1 MSLRI
6 VSVIGATGQQGSA
19 VARAL
24 LKEGTFTPRAIARNP
39 DSDAAKKLVAEG
51 IAVVQGDSL
60 DKTSLVEAFRGSDAV
75 FAFTVPIHPMSREG
89 PNELVQG
96 KNIVD
101 AAKEAGIKFVVS
113 TGMPSISKLSGGK
126 YTRVLHYDFK
136 EETEEYLRASGIP
149 NATLYLGAFF
159 ENLWKHGNLKKTPTG
174 YDVPIPRFQAHEKQA
189 FTWVDRD
196 IPQCTLALLKAYN
209 AGRVAEVNGR
219 SFPVVNANISY
230 GELAARIEETLGVE
244 VAFTRLESTG
254 MPAMD
259 EMLDAH
265 AEYSGLYTATPVPNP
280 GLVALGVRLGTLEEF
295 LEQEV
300 KMRYGPDGP

>member
-1 MSLRI
+1 MSLRV

-51 IAVVQGDSL
+51 IEVVKGDSL
-60 DKTSLVEAFRGSDAV
+60 DKASLVEAFRGSDAV
-75 FAFTVPIHPMSREG
+75 FAFTVPIYPMSREG

-101 AAKEAGIKFVVS
+101 AAKEAGIKFVVM
-113 TGMPSISKLSGGK
+113 TGMPSILKLSGGK
-126 YTRVLHYDFK
+126 YKLALFYDLK
-136 EETEEYLRASGIP
+136 EEVEEYLKASGIP
-149 NATLYLGAFF
+149 NATLYLGAFL
-159 ENLWKHGNLKKTPTG
+159 ENMWKFGDLKKTPTG
-174 YDVPIPRFQAHEKQA
+174 YDLTIPRFQPHEKQA

-196 IPQCTLALLKAYN
+196 IPQCTLALLNAYN
-209 AGRVAEVNGR
+209 AGKVAEVNGR
-219 SFPVVNANISY
+219 SFPVVNANIPY
-230 GELAARIEETLGVE
+230 GEVRGSP
-244 VAFTRLESTG
+244 AF
-254 MPAMD
+254 D
-259 EMLDAH
+259 EMYDAH

-280 GLVALGVRLGTLEEF
+280 GLVALGVRLGTISEF

-300 KMRYGPDGP
+300 KTRYGSDGPLAGKGEEPPHPGKK